1 MVLDYIFTSWLYLW
15 LYDYMIFSHPPKKPT
30 KTGKKATVGGPTAS
44 WYFPRD
50 MKAVVGR
57 GVKSRVSLRYIQKFN
72 RMTRRSVSLHQA
84 QNAAGTSKRENG
96 KTHKYYIPSLYYYT
110 KIQRDRSPNGWMW
123 RKRRMLCFSFSH
135 SSIKAPENITNLQL
149 SPSSMSQSL

>member
-1 MVLDYIFTSWLYLW
+1 
-15 LYDYMIFSHPPKKPT
+15 MIFSHPPKKPT

-84 QNAAGTSKRENG
+84 QNAAGTSKEKMAKHINSIY
-96 KTHKYYIPSLYYYT
+96 HHYIIIRNTAGQEPQWLNVKEEKNAVFLFLAFVY
-110 KIQRDRSPNGWMW
+110 
-123 RKRRMLCFSFSH
+123 
-135 SSIKAPENITNLQL
+135 
-149 SPSSMSQSL
+149 QST

>member
-1 MVLDYIFTSWLYLW
+1 
-15 LYDYMIFSHPPKKPT
+15 MIFSHPPKKPT

-84 QNAAGTSKRENG
+84 QNAAGASKGENG

-110 KIQRDRSPNGWMW
+110 KYSGTGAPMAECEGREECCVSLSRIRLSKHLKISPICNYLLRQCHNHCNAGE
-123 RKRRMLCFSFSH
+123 H
-135 SSIKAPENITNLQL
+135 ISIYPCI
-149 SPSSMSQSL
+149 

>member
-1 MVLDYIFTSWLYLW
+1 
-15 LYDYMIFSHPPKKPT
+15 MIFSHPPKKPT

-84 QNAAGTSKRENG
+84 QNAAGTSKEKMAKHINIIYHHYIIIRKYSGTGAPMAECEGREECCVSLSRIRLSKHLKISPICNYLLRQCHNHCNVG
-96 KTHKYYIPSLYYYT
+96 EHISISLYMMRT
-110 KIQRDRSPNGWMW
+110 EK
-123 RKRRMLCFSFSH
+123 
-135 SSIKAPENITNLQL
+135 
-149 SPSSMSQSL
+149 